1 MSPPTH
7 FRFVVTHWIIT
18 VTNDTRQRF
27 FRALE
32 QPAIAFFCS
41 RTRALELDL
50 RIYINFTGP
59 KKKKKKK
66 GRERKEAS
74 ESRLA
79 RTHFNTVRHAC
90 NASRIFVINEAGEL
104 KRNFP

>member
-66 GRERKEAS
+66 KEGRGRKRQNRG
-74 ESRLA
+74 SREHTLIPSGM
-79 RTHFNTVRHAC
+79 RVMPRVF
-90 NASRIFVINEAGEL
+90 L
-104 KRNFP
+104 